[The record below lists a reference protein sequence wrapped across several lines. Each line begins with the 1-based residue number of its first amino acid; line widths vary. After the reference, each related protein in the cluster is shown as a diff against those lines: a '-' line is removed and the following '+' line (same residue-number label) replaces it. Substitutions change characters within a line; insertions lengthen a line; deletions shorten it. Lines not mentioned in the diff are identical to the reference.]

1 MLSQDELKRLRM
13 RRNYVR
19 QRINQ
24 YKAEGKDTS
33 ELTIQYATI
42 LKELRDNGVNVSVKS
57 DIGITIE
64 SRPKEPKK
72 KWDKSEQS
80 FVINIAWTERIGK
93 TNTDALDK
101 IDAYLRSVLC
111 NVSTGEDVYD
121 DSSDDSFE
129 PEHVIKYRFRTTQ
142 QVFMVIRD
150 SVQFINECLYK
161 PDCDVIE
168 IYGKCL
174 GPNH

>member
-1 MLSQDELKRLRM
+1 MLSQDELKRLKTK
-13 RRNYVR
+13 RNYVR

-42 LKELRDNGVNVSVKS
+42 LKELRDNGVNVSVKG
-57 DIGITIE
+57 DVGITIE

-72 KWDKSEQS
+72 KPDKSEQT

-93 TNTDALDK
+93 TNAEALDK
-101 IDAYLRSVLC
+101 IDTYLRSILC
-111 NVSTGEDVYD
+111 NVTTGEDVYD

-129 PEHVIKYRFRTTQ
+129 PEHVIKYRFKATQ
-142 QVFMVIRD
+142 PVFTVIRD
-150 SVQFINECLYK
+150 SVQFINEWFRH
-161 PDCDVIE
+161 PDCDIIE

-174 GPNH
+174 GPNR